1 MTEFSEY
8 LIACEEQRA
17 MQKHVRQEERI
28 CPTKPIFAPYVK
40 ERRQRSA
47 SASNVGLGLLRKVNT
62 G

>member
-1 MTEFSEY
+1 
-8 LIACEEQRA
+8 

-40 ERRQRSA
+40 ERRQRGA
-47 SASNVGLGLLRKVNT
+47 SASNVGLGLLRKMNT